1 MRICRFDDNRLGV
14 VTGDGIHDVTQTLKE
29 LPTWTYPL
37 PRFDPFITELP
48 RLSGTMERQAR
59 QSAPKPVD
67 GVRLLSPVASPGKII
82 AAPVNYKKHLEE
94 VLAQKELH
102 HGNLINE
109 IHKAGLFLKA
119 TSSLIGAGETI
130 ELIHLDRRNDHE
142 IELAV
147 IIGKPTRN
155 VSAADALSHVAGYCI
170 GLDITIRGPEERSF
184 RKSPDSYTV
193 LGPWLVTADE
203 LKDPS
208 QLAFTITVN
217 QISNGTATL
226 NWTAVTQNTNGTVLT
241 NLAGYKVHYGT
252 SPSAMNTIVVLSNP
266 SLTTYLV
273 TNLSPGTWY
282 FGTTAYTSTGIESS
296 LSNVG
301 SKTVN

>member
-14 VTGDGIHDVTQTLKE
+14 VSAGEVHDVTEALEQ
-29 LPTWTYPL
+29 LPKWTYPL
-37 PRFDPFITELP
+37 PVFDPFIANLP
-48 RLSGTMERQAR
+48 KLREKLQQRSP
-59 QSAPKPVD
+59 QSITKPID
-67 GVRLLSPVASPGKII
+67 GIRLLSPVASPGKII

-94 VLAQKELH
+94 VLAQKEIH

-109 IHKAGLFLKA
+109 INKAGLFLKA

-147 IIGKPTRN
+147 IIGKPARK
-155 VSAADALSHVAGYCI
+155 VSAANALGYVAGYCI

-208 QLAFTITVN
+208 QLAFTIAVN
-217 QISNGTATL
+217 GEIRQDANTDDLVLGVPELIEFASSFYTLHPGDVILTGTPQG
-226 NWTAVTQNTNGTVLT
+226 VGPVRPGDVL
-241 NLAGYKVHYGT
+241 LAKIDKIGEMRV
-252 SPSAMNTIVVLSNP
+252 
-266 SLTTYLV
+266 
-273 TNLSPGTWY
+273 
-282 FGTTAYTSTGIESS
+282 
-296 LSNVG
+296 NVG
-301 SKTVN
+301 TGK

>member
-37 PRFDPFITELP
+37 PIFDPFIANLP
-48 RLSGTMERQAR
+48 KLRETLEQRSR
-59 QSAPKPVD
+59 QSNSKPVD
-67 GVRLLSPVASPGKII
+67 GIRLLSPVASPGKII

-147 IIGKPTRN
+147 IIGKPARK
-155 VSAADALSHVAGYCI
+155 VSAADALGHVAGYCI

-217 QISNGTATL
+217 GEIRQDANTDDLVLGVPELIELASSFYTLHPGDVILTGTPQG
-226 NWTAVTQNTNGTVLT
+226 VGPVRPGDVL
-241 NLAGYKVHYGT
+241 LAKMDKIGEMRV
-252 SPSAMNTIVVLSNP
+252 
-266 SLTTYLV
+266 
-273 TNLSPGTWY
+273 
-282 FGTTAYTSTGIESS
+282 
-296 LSNVG
+296 NVG
-301 SKTVN
+301 TRK